1 MSLEKA
7 LEFDVIKAQMEQ
19 YCAFSLGKQE
29 VANSQPAY
37 DPLLIRRNLARI
49 SEALACVV
57 HIGPMPFPGVK
68 DIRSMLESADRGRIL
83 GEQDFLAEM
92 RLIEG
97 VRAAVNYEKDL
108 QEVDHPALHE
118 LFSSLIVHER
128 LLHQLQTCFNDYGE
142 VKDSASEGLRH
153 VRSEM
158 RRCDGEIAAAANRFL
173 SQHAGSVVD
182 SIVTTRAGR
191 AVVLVKASDKN
202 TFGGMVYGDS
212 ASGSASYVEPAAL
225 VPLNNRKEH
234 LMAKEQDEIHKILA
248 KCSQAVQAAAR
259 EEIANI
265 NTLGILDGIFAKA
278 RWGKE
283 HDACCAAM
291 TDEKKIIIEKARH
304 PLIDPARVVANDY
317 HLCDPQHTLLIT
329 GPNTGG
335 KTVSLKVI
343 GLFVMMSY
351 AGMPVTCAFCTLPY
365 FDRVFADIGDDQSVV
380 SSLSSFG
387 AHVTHQAEICKYATD
402 KSLVL
407 LDEVGSGTDPSE
419 GEALAIAI
427 LNELRSRQ
435 CMTVAT
441 THYNRLKAYGKR
453 HKDILLA
460 SVQFDMEKLE
470 PTYQYVEGLTG
481 QSNAFAIAQRYGLPK
496 SIIKYAAF
504 LKEQSKSDED
514 KLIERL
520 EAQLQLNLEKQQKL
534 DAEIAENKKLKAQL
548 EAAQKQL
555 DAQKEKIQD
564 KAEEEARAYVE
575 QVSAKADAI
584 MKQMRQVQST
594 PHYHEAINQR
604 HALNALVDKEQP
616 KSVPSQHHEYQV
628 GDAVQLKGSSTVCEI
643 VRIEKKDITILFNG
657 REMRVKKNQIVP
669 SDHVIAHVK
678 EEPSVQMARS
688 SIFSSMPI
696 QCNLIGMHVDEA
708 MERLDAY
715 LDEAKVNG
723 LKSFRIIHGDGSG
736 ALRKAVHARL
746 ARDKQVKEFRL
757 GAPSEGGTGAT
768 VVTMK

>member
-7 LEFDVIKAQMEQ
+7 LELDVIKAQMEQ
-19 YCAFSLGKQE
+19 YCAFSLGKEE
-29 VANSQPAY
+29 VASSQPAY

-49 SEALACVV
+49 SEALSCVV
-57 HIGPMPFPGVK
+57 HIGPMPFPGIK
-68 DIRSMLESADRGRIL
+68 DIRPMLESAARGRIL
-83 GEQDFLAEM
+83 SEQDFLGEM
-92 RLIEG
+92 HLIEG
-97 VRAAVNYEKDL
+97 VRAAVNYEKEL
-108 QEVDHPALHE
+108 REVAHPALGE
-118 LFSSLIVHER
+118 LFSSLIVHEHVLR
-128 LLHQLQTCFNDYGE
+128 LLQNCFNDYGE
-142 VKDSASEGLRH
+142 VKDNASDGLRH
-153 VRSEM
+153 VRADL

-191 AVVLVKASDKN
+191 SVVLVKASDKN
-202 TFGGMVYGDS
+202 MFGGMVYGDS
-212 ASGSASYVEPAAL
+212 ASGMASYVEPAAL
-225 VPLNNRKEH
+225 VPLNNQKEH
-234 LMAKEQDEIHKILA
+234 LLAREQDEIAKILTH
-248 KCSQAVQAAAR
+248 CSKAVEAISD
-259 EEIANI
+259 EEIANV

-283 HDACCAAM
+283 HDACCAVM

-304 PLIDPARVVANDY
+304 PLIDPAKVVANDY

-343 GLFVMMSY
+343 GMFVMMSY
-351 AGMPVTCAFCTLPY
+351 AGMPVTCASCTLPY

-387 AHVTHQAEICKYATD
+387 AHVMHQAEICKYATD

-496 SIIKYAAF
+496 SIIKYATF
-504 LKEQSKSDED
+504 LKEQAKSDED

-534 DAEIAENKKLKAQL
+534 DAEIE
-548 EAAQKQL
+548 
-555 DAQKEKIQD
+555 
-564 KAEEEARAYVE
+564 
-575 QVSAKADAI
+575 
-584 MKQMRQVQST
+584 
-594 PHYHEAINQR
+594 
-604 HALNALVDKEQP
+604 
-616 KSVPSQHHEYQV
+616 
-628 GDAVQLKGSSTVCEI
+628 
-643 VRIEKKDITILFNG
+643 
-657 REMRVKKNQIVP
+657 
-669 SDHVIAHVK
+669 
-678 EEPSVQMARS
+678 
-688 SIFSSMPI
+688 
-696 QCNLIGMHVDEA
+696 
-708 MERLDAY
+708 
-715 LDEAKVNG
+715 
-723 LKSFRIIHGDGSG
+723 
-736 ALRKAVHARL
+736 
-746 ARDKQVKEFRL
+746 
-757 GAPSEGGTGAT
+757 
-768 VVTMK
+768 

>member
-7 LEFDVIKAQMEQ
+7 LELDVIKAQMEQ
-19 YCAFSLGKQE
+19 YCAFSLGKEE
-29 VANSQPAY
+29 VASSQPAY

-49 SEALACVV
+49 SEALSCVV
-57 HIGPMPFPGVK
+57 HIGPMPFLGIK
-68 DIRSMLESADRGRIL
+68 DIRPMLESAARGRIL
-83 GEQDFLAEM
+83 SEQDFLGEM
-92 RLIEG
+92 HLIEG
-97 VRAAVNYEKDL
+97 VRAAVNYEKEL
-108 QEVDHPALHE
+108 REVAHPALSE
-118 LFSSLIVHER
+118 LFSSLIVHEHVLR
-128 LLHQLQTCFNDYGE
+128 LLQNCFNDYGE
-142 VKDSASEGLRH
+142 VKDNASDGLRH
-153 VRSEM
+153 VRADL

-191 AVVLVKASDKN
+191 SVVLVKASDKN
-202 TFGGMVYGDS
+202 MFGGMVYGDS
-212 ASGSASYVEPAAL
+212 ASGMASYVEPAAL
-225 VPLNNRKEH
+225 VPLNNQKEH
-234 LMAKEQDEIHKILA
+234 LLAREQDEIAKILTH
-248 KCSQAVQAAAR
+248 CSKAVEAISD

-283 HDACCAAM
+283 HDACCAVM

-304 PLIDPARVVANDY
+304 PLIDPAKVVANDY

-343 GLFVMMSY
+343 GMFVMMSY
-351 AGMPVTCAFCTLPY
+351 AGMPVTCASCTLPY

-387 AHVTHQAEICKYATD
+387 AHVMHQAEICKYATA

-496 SIIKYAAF
+496 SIIKYATF
-504 LKEQSKSDED
+504 LKEQAKSDED

-534 DAEIAENKKLKAQL
+534 DAEIEENKKLKAQL
-548 EAAQKQL
+548 EATQKQL

-564 KAEEEARAYVE
+564 QAEEEARAYVE
-575 QVSAKADAI
+575 KVSAKADAI
-584 MKQMRQVQST
+584 MKQMRKVQST

-604 HALNALVDKEQP
+604 HALNELVKNDMPE
-616 KSVPSQHHEYQV
+616 STPSRNHDYQV

-643 VRIEKKDITILFNG
+643 VKIEKKDITILFNG

-678 EEPSVQMARS
+678 DEPSVQMARS

-708 MERLDAY
+708 MEQLDAY